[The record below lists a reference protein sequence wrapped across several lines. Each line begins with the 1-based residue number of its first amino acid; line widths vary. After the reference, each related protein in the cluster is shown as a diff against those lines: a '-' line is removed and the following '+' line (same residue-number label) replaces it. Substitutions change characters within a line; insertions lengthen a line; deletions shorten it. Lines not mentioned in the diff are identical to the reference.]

1 MNIDIRRGRLHRLV
15 IGLVWLACA
24 SACGAGSVLGK
35 GAVAPDVVGEG
46 AAGEVVRLS
55 DQHGKLAVVYFYPKD
70 ETPGCTAEACAFR
83 DAFLAY
89 GKRGIV
95 IFGISRDDA
104 ASHRVFR
111 KAHKLPFVLVA
122 DVDGK
127 AQASYGVPS
136 RFWMAARMTFLIDA
150 EGKIARVWR
159 DVDPGVHAKEILEAA
174 GTLSKPP

>member
-1 MNIDIRRGRLHRLV
+1 MRIEASNRRRASLL

-24 SACGAGSVLGK
+24 SGCGAGNLLGK

-46 AAGEVVRLS
+46 AKGEAVRLS
-55 DQHGKLAVVYFYPKD
+55 DQRGKLAVVYFYPKN

-83 DAFLAY
+83 DAFDAY

-104 ASHRVFR
+104 ASHRAFR

-127 AQASYGVPS
+127 AQESYGVPS

-159 DVDPGVHAKEILEAA
+159 DVDPGVHAREILAA
-174 GTLSKPP
+174 ARGLSKSP